1 MKTSNIK
8 HQTSKQL
15 IILFLIGLT
24 LNFSCKRVIE
34 QEMDNKVSIK
44 NDVKT
49 QAILN
54 VAEDLRKRFIAKRLM
69 KTGGNTYSI
78 DSGIY
83 YLDVALNIQKSD
95 AHSYTVEQDNFEKV
109 IELSENQTNFSE
121 EQLSVIFNNTCD
133 FTDSVFAIISASNK
147 IVNNITVSRLPIED
161 DYTQRKVSITIII
174 GRTTLNNEVYTLYKT
189 TPIVFF
195 NHNMPSLRYTYNGGL
210 CSQLYYEHYWMGPH
224 VGQQVDIHGNVL
236 GYQTGAAIEL
246 EKAIN
251 KCYATN
257 STLPTATG
265 PSTSKVI
272 FMPEVVMVPQ
282 PKVTLQPWEFTLT
295 SGSTNTYAASKH
307 NPTRIFSFNDWDL
320 NTIHANINVC
330 LNGDMMNYYLNH
342 AIDVIDEAKV
352 IYPLGTNPSG
362 ISYFYKRMHVN
373 AYFKSFSTPPSN
385 MFERSYNWNG
395 TTAIPNTWGTPSTDY
410 YTYYKHTY
418 RLFKATPATVADPN
432 KM

>member
-1 MKTSNIK
+1 
-8 HQTSKQL
+8 
-15 IILFLIGLT
+15 
-24 LNFSCKRVIE
+24 
-34 QEMDNKVSIK
+34 MDNKVSIK
-44 NDVKT
+44 NDEKT
-49 QAILN
+49 EAILN
-54 VAEDLRKRFIAKRLM
+54 VAEDLRKRFIAKRLL
-69 KTGGNTYSI
+69 KTGGSTFSI

-83 YLDVALNIQKSD
+83 YLDVALNIQKAD

-109 IELSENQTNFSE
+109 IELSENQTNFTE

-133 FTDSVFAIISASNK
+133 FTDSVFATISASNK

-161 DYTQRKVSITIII
+161 DYTQRKVTITIII

-189 TPIVFF
+189 NPIVFF

-224 VGQQVDIHGNVL
+224 IGQQVDIHGNVL

-272 FMPEVVMVPQ
+272 FMPEVDMVTNT
-282 PKVTLQPWEFTLT
+282 TLQPWEFTLT
-295 SGSTNTYAASKH
+295 SGSTNTYGASKH

-342 AIDVIDEAKV
+342 AIDIIDEAKV
-352 IYPLGTNPSG
+352 IYPLGTNYVYKEMYVNGIMKLSG
-362 ISYFYKRMHVN
+362 SSPTTNIL
-373 AYFKSFSTPPSN
+373 
-385 MFERSYNWNG
+385 ERSFNWNYS
-395 TTAIPNTWGTPSTDY
+395 TSFATPHTWGSPSINY
-410 YTYYKHTY
+410 YTYFKHTY
-418 RLFKATPATVADPN
+418 RLFKAQPVTVADPS

>member
-15 IILFLIGLT
+15 IILVLIGLT

-44 NDVKT
+44 NDEKT
-49 QAILN
+49 EAILIT
-54 VAEDLRKRFIAKRLM
+54 AENLRLKMLTQKL
-69 KTGGNTYSI
+69 KKNGGNVYSI

-109 IELSENQTNFSE
+109 IELSETQTNFTE
-121 EQLSVIFNNTCD
+121 EQLGVIFNNTLN
-133 FTDSVFAIISASNK
+133 FTDSVFATLSSNNK
-147 IVNNITVSRLPIED
+147 IINNISVSRLPIED
-161 DYTQRKVSITIII
+161 DYTQRKVYITIKI
-174 GRTTLNNEVYTLYKT
+174 GRTILNNEVYNLYKT
-189 TPIVFF
+189 TPIIYFS
-195 NHNMPSLRYTYNGGL
+195 HNMPSLRFNYNGGL
-210 CSQLYYEHYWMGPH
+210 CSQPYTDFFWTGPH
-224 VGQQVDIHGNVL
+224 GGQQVDIHGNVL

-251 KCYATN
+251 KSYSTKT
-257 STLPTATG
+257 TLPIATG

-272 FMPEVVMVPQ
+272 LLPAIDMVPNT
-282 PKVTLQPWEFTLT
+282 TLQPWEFPLP
-295 SGSTNTYAASKH
+295 SGSVNTYGVSKH

-320 NTIHANINVC
+320 NTIYSNVNVC

-342 AIDVIDEAKV
+342 AIDIIDEAKV
-352 IYPLGTNPSG
+352 IYPLGTNYVYKEMYVNGIMKLSG
-362 ISYFYKRMHVN
+362 SSPTTNIL
-373 AYFKSFSTPPSN
+373 
-385 MFERSYNWNG
+385 ERSFNWNYS
-395 TTAIPNTWGTPSTDY
+395 TSFATPHTWGSPSINY
-410 YTYYKHTY
+410 YTYFKHTY
-418 RLFKATPATVADPN
+418 RLFKAQPVTVADPS